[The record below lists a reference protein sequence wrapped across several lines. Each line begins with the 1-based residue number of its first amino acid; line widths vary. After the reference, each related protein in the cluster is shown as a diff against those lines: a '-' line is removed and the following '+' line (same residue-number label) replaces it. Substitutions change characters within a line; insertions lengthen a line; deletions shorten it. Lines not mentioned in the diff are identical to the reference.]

1 MAFTIV
7 CAQHKPHIHPNI
19 KRMESAT
26 RRKVTR
32 VAKVFDQIAREDIS
46 FIKKRIPKVSF
57 YKEEMDVDTDTDTN
71 TNVDTDTKVEVV
83 YDNDDI
89 YDDLL

>member
-26 RRKVTR
+26 RHKVTR

-57 YKEEMDVDTDTDTN
+57 YKEEMEVDTKVDTDVDTE
-71 TNVDTDTKVEVV
+71 VEIV
-83 YDNDDI
+83 YDKNDDI